1 MRENVIE
8 TIKKEKL
15 IAIVRGIAPEKCLKV
30 AGALYAGG
38 FRLVEIT
45 FDQKN
50 PESWATTAAAIK
62 AVSEAY
68 SGTMEVGAGTV
79 TSVELVELA
88 ASAGAKYI
96 ISPDTNI
103 DVIKRTREL
112 GLVSMPGALTP
123 TEILTA
129 YNNGADFVK
138 LFPIANLGPAYVKAV
153 RAPISHVPVME
164 NNGGCQNDGLH
175 REGLSAKMKVAH
187 LGINAANAENA
198 AQIAEL
204 FHVLFGFEPKYG
216 NSSIFVGDKMIEIVK
231 ENGRGTNGHIC
242 IAVDDMAKAM
252 DELKEKGVAFDE
264 SSAKYKNGELT
275 AIYFQNEIAG
285 FAIHL
290 LKN

>member
-45 FDQKN
+45 FDQK
-50 PESWATTAAAIK
+50 
-62 AVSEAY
+62 
-68 SGTMEVGAGTV
+68 TMEVGAGTV

-153 RAPISHVPVME
+153 RAPISHVPMMAV
-164 NNGGCQNDGLH
+164 GGVNETNL
-175 REGLSAKMKVAH
+175 REYLD
-187 LGINAANAENA
+187 LGMCGAGI
-198 AQIAEL
+198 
-204 FHVLFGFEPKYG
+204 GG
-216 NSSIFVGDKMIEIVK
+216 NLVNKKWV
-231 ENGRGTNGHIC
+231 ENGEFEKITEVARTMVS
-242 IAVDDMAKAM
+242 IA
-252 DELKEKGVAFDE
+252 KG
-264 SSAKYKNGELT
+264 
-275 AIYFQNEIAG
+275 
-285 FAIHL
+285 
-290 LKN
+290 